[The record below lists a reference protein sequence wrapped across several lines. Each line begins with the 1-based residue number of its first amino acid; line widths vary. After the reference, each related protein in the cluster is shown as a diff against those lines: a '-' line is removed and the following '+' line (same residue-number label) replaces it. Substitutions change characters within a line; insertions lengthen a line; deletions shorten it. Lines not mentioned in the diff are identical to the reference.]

1 MFRYLFANRFI
12 KICVCLLLLASLA
25 FGAKK
30 ARRLFPAP
38 IPTPKMGGLEVRM
51 TEADATKAGLQKLN
65 ASELNHLNQWLA
77 DHPPPLF
84 YGMPVVNSPEELKWV
99 YATRNLNNSVQKQ
112 DYELSIGA
120 IIQNEADYL
129 KEWIEYHKLL
139 GVQHFWIYNHLS
151 TDHYLEVLEPYIQ
164 SGEVELIEWMVK
176 KYPAC
181 QMTAYEDCIKL
192 ATHRT
197 EWLALI
203 DVDEFLVPHEH
214 DSMRSFL
221 KDFADSSQILV
232 NWQIFG
238 TSNIQSLPKGS
249 LLIEH
254 LTYKFPTQFVS
265 NKWNGNQFVKAI
277 VKPAHV
283 SFPVISSHY
292 YNLLPGYTTVN
303 GSKKPVTPSTTVA
316 EIDVEKIQL
325 NHYWFRTLDFFY
337 EVKIG
342 RRNGVGEKY
351 PAETVK
357 WLLEMGQA
365 EQDFTIQ
372 KFIPKLK
379 EDL

>member
-1 MFRYLFANRFI
+1 MFRFLFANRLV
-12 KICVCLLLLASLA
+12 KIGLCLCLLAGLA

-30 ARRLFPAP
+30 ARKLFPVS
-38 IPTPKMGGLEVRM
+38 IPTPKIGGVELRM
-51 TEADATKAGLQKLN
+51 DKADAAKAGLHKLN
-65 ASELNHLNQWLA
+65 DNELKHLNQWLA

-84 YGMPVVNSPEELKWV
+84 YGMPVVTTPEELTWV
-99 YATRNLNNSVQKQ
+99 YETRNLNSSFQKQ
-112 DYELSIGA
+112 TYELSIGT

-151 TDHYLEVLEPYIQ
+151 TDHYLDVLEPYIRA
-164 SGEVELIEWMVK
+164 GEVELIEWTVK

-181 QMTAYEDCIKL
+181 QMTAFEDCIKL
-192 ATHRT
+192 AASRSQ
-197 EWLALI
+197 WLALI
-203 DVDEFLVPHEH
+203 DVDEFLVPHQH
-214 DSMRSFL
+214 DSMLAFL
-221 KDFADSSQILV
+221 KEFSDYSQVLI

-238 TSNIQSLPKGS
+238 TSNIQSLPKES

-265 NKWNGNQFVKAI
+265 NKWNGNQFVKSI
-277 VKPAHV
+277 VKPTHV

-292 YNLLPGYTTVN
+292 LNLLPGCLTVN
-303 GSKKPVTPSTTVA
+303 GSKKAVTPSTTVS

-337 EVKIG
+337 DVKIG

-351 PAETVK
+351 PKETVD
-357 WLLEMGQA
+357 WLLEIGQA

-379 EDL
+379 EEL